1 MRLCMLK
8 QRHDVNLPYNV
19 KDDNEAQSQRPPETL
34 QIYAAILRFI
44 FCLLSRLHFRF
55 LADFSINKCWKII
68 TIATII
74 TENTHALRITW
85 LHTLLKYFD
94 VETVSEKYFDI

>member
-44 FCLLSRLHFRF
+44 FLFVIS
-55 LADFSINKCWKII
+55 LAFSI
-68 TIATII
+68 
-74 TENTHALRITW
+74 
-85 LHTLLKYFD
+85 FG
-94 VETVSEKYFDI
+94 